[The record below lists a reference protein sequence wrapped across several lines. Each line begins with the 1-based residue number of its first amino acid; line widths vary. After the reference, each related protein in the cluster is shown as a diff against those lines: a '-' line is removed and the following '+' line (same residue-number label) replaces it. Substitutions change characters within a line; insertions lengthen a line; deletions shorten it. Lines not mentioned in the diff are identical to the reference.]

1 MMTRLTQILAAGG
14 LLLGMAG
21 ILVLRVL
28 LGLLAGMIA
37 VTFVVLALFQMSVDK
52 GYKKSLFAF
61 ASSKRKILDGNGS

>member
-1 MMTRLTQILAAGG
+1 MMTQLTQILAAGG

-52 GYKKSLFAF
+52 GYKKSLFAL